1 MSTIHRW
8 LIVISVLSMALD
20 QHTWAQDVDPNYYYR
35 LTTMWQG
42 DTKSLDVIKDGTNN
56 RLWITA
62 TASVTG
68 QFWKLTPLSGGF
80 FRLTTA
86 WLGDGKSLDII
97 NDGQNNTPTMA
108 NTGNY
113 SGQYWKFSPV
123 SDGYYRLT
131 TSWQGDGKSLDIVN
145 DGKNNN
151 RPVLANTGNY
161 SGQYW
166 KLTRLH
172 RIEEPAVQSAATNLA
187 LGKFC
192 STSSRSQWS
201 GDEQGAVDGVK
212 NGGFGF
218 HTDPGPAWWQVDL
231 GSSCTLVNVVI
242 FNRTDCCS
250 ERARYLQVLLSNDG
264 ANFTTSYAHNGSVFG
279 GVSDG
284 RPLNVTLHGAS
295 ARYVR
300 LQITSGDYLHLDEVE
315 VYGVP
320 AAGDERRVEN
330 QVLDL
335 QGGYV
340 DCGNPGSLK
349 YSRSFTLE
357 AKIFANSWAAESW
370 RGSIIGKDDWA
381 EGSRGFVLRT
391 GDNGRL
397 SMTVGPVGNSG
408 WPEVLSQSIM
418 KLKQWHHVAGT
429 YDGSALKLYIDGQ
442 PAGSAVYNGS
452 VAESPYPLK
461 IGASGYDDSR
471 LFDGRIDNVRIW
483 NRALSA
489 DEIRSAVNAARTGN
503 EEGLALMYD
512 FDESVAGRVKDG
524 TSFGNHGTFKGK
536 ARLVA
541 ALQTTGEEDVHHKT
555 GGGAGGVAFDFTKYK
570 LNLPQEVGILL
581 TLAGV
586 SQEDTD
592 LACTVLGAAAYVVQ
606 NAKSISIKKSDVNDL
621 LQKVLQLKSKK
632 IYKIPFFQ
640 KLIANGEKDLN
651 KMLKTMK

>member
-1 MSTIHRW
+1 MNTIHRW
-8 LIVISVLSMALD
+8 LIVISALSMALGK
-20 QHTWAQDVDPNYYYR
+20 HTQAQDANYYYR

-42 DTKSLDVIKDGTNN
+42 DEKSLDVVNDGNNN
-56 RLWITA
+56 RLWLNA
-62 TASVTG
+62 TVSSSG
-68 QFWKLTPLSGGF
+68 QFWKLTPLHDGY
-80 FRLTTA
+80 FRLTSDL
-86 WLGDGKSLDII
+86 LGDGKSLDII
-97 NDGQNNTPTMA
+97 NDGQNNNTPTMA

-113 SGQYWKFSPV
+113 SGQYWKISPLGN
-123 SDGYYRLT
+123 GYYRLT
-131 TSWQGDGKSLDIVN
+131 TNWQGDAKSLDIVN
-145 DGKNNN
+145 DGQNNN
-151 RPVLANTGNY
+151 RPILSNTGDY
-161 SGQYW
+161 TGQYW

-172 RIEEPAVQSAATNLA
+172 RVGESASQSAAMNLA

-201 GDEQGAVDGVK
+201 NNEQGAVDGIK

-218 HTDPGPAWWQVDL
+218 HTESGPAWWQVDL
-231 GSSCTLVNVVI
+231 ENSCTLVNVVI
-242 FNRTDCCS
+242 FNRMDCCP
-250 ERARYLQVLLSNDG
+250 ERARYIQILLSGDG
-264 ANFTTSYAHNGSVFG
+264 VNFTTAYAHNGSAFG

-284 RPLNVTLHGAS
+284 RPLNVALHGAT

-300 LQITSGDYLHLDEVE
+300 LQITSGDYFHLDEVE

-320 AAGDERRVEN
+320 AAGDERRSEN

-335 QGGYV
+335 QGGYI
-340 DCGNPGSLK
+340 DCGNPGNLR

-357 AKIFANSWAAESW
+357 AKIFADSWTSESW

-381 EGSRGFVLRT
+381 EGSRGFVMRT

-397 SMTVGPVGNSG
+397 SMTLGPTGDNG
-408 WPEVLSQSIM
+408 WPEALSPPTM
-418 KLKQWHHVAGT
+418 KLRQWHHVAGT
-429 YDGSALKLYIDGQ
+429 YDGSVLKLYIDGQ
-442 PAGSAVYNGS
+442 PAGSAAYHGS

-461 IGASGYDDSR
+461 IGSSGYDDSR

-489 DEIRSAVNAARTGN
+489 DEIRDAVNAACTGN

-512 FDESVAGRVKDG
+512 FDESVSGRVKDG
-524 TSFGNHGTFKGK
+524 TAFGNHGTFKGK

-541 ALQTTGEEDVHHKT
+541 ASQTTGEEGAHHKT
-555 GGGAGGVAFDFTKYK
+555 GDGAGGVAFDFTKYK
-570 LNLPQEVGILL
+570 MNPPQEVGILL

-592 LACTVLGAAAYVVQ
+592 LACTVLGAAAYVIQ
-606 NAKSISIKKSDVNDL
+606 NAKSISLKKSDVNDL
-621 LQKVLQLKSKK
+621 LQKVLQLKAKK

-651 KMLKTMK
+651 KLLKNMQ